1 MSFYTPYAFYLFLV
15 IPIFFIF
22 KDKNNLFKLSADMYK
37 KIVLNRYSSKKRA
50 LFLALSFICMVI
62 ALARPIYFEG
72 KKESSSLDVD
82 MIVALDISKS
92 MMVEDIYPNRFSFA
106 KNKLAL
112 LIDMLNGE
120 RVGVLAFSNQAFIIS
135 PLTNNYKVLN
145 FLVDNLKLENI
156 NQNGTNLLKLLDAS
170 DKLIKKEKKPLVIFT
185 DGSEN
190 KSFEKEIE
198 FAKQKNISVYI
209 YNIATKKGGVINEKG
224 ELQKD
229 KDGNIVIS
237 KLNEEVKK
245 LAFKTGGIYKVY
257 SLKKDDL
264 AQFIE
269 DIKSRFNIDEN
280 MQKEFSQ
287 KKELFFIPLFLAFIF
302 LVFSRTSLEFRR

>member
-1 MSFYTPYAFYLFLV
+1 
-15 IPIFFIF
+15 
-22 KDKNNLFKLSADMYK
+22 
-37 KIVLNRYSSKKRA
+37 
-50 LFLALSFICMVI
+50 
-62 ALARPIYFEG
+62 
-72 KKESSSLDVD
+72 
-82 MIVALDISKS
+82 
-92 MMVEDIYPNRFSFA
+92 
-106 KNKLAL
+106 
-112 LIDMLNGE
+112 MLNGE

-156 NQNGTNLLKLLDAS
+156 NQNGTNLLKILDAS
-170 DKLIKKEKKPLVIFT
+170 DKLIKKEKKPLIIFT